1 MTQKPA
7 KLLVLPGNGVG
18 PEVVLQFRRIMDWFS
33 MHRALPLNIDEAI
46 IGGASI
52 DQYGVP
58 IRSEVLQKARSADA
72 ILFGAV
78 GGEKWDHLPVLQ
90 RPEASI
96 LTLRRELD
104 LYANVRPAKCYS
116 TLVDFSSLKPDIVAG
131 LDLVIVREGTSG
143 VYFGTPRGR
152 DVSKTGEVFAFD
164 NQYYST
170 SQIERIC
177 HFAFALAA
185 QRKGRLCSV
194 DKANVMETGALWRE
208 IFNRVAKDYP
218 HISISHM
225 YADNCAMQLVR
236 NPKQFDVIVTD
247 NLFGDILS
255 DCAAMLTGSLGM
267 LPSAS
272 IGAPR
277 ANGQRDALYEPV
289 HGSAPDIAG
298 RNIANPLAMILSFA
312 MCLRL
317 SLARPFDA
325 DDLEKAIEQVL
336 SDGIMTA
343 DLCGPDQSP
352 TSTTGI
358 GDAILGVLNT

>member
-1 MTQKPA
+1 
-7 KLLVLPGNGVG
+7 
-18 PEVVLQFRRIMDWFS
+18 MDWFS
-33 MHRALPLNIDEAI
+33 THRALPLTIDEAI
-46 IGGASI
+46 VGGASI
-52 DQYGVP
+52 DLYGVP
-58 IRSEVLQKARSADA
+58 IRPDVLEKARAADA

-116 TLVDFSSLKPDIVAG
+116 TLVEFSSLKPDVVAG

-152 DVSKTGEVFAFD
+152 DTSKTGEVFAYD

-170 SQIERIC
+170 SQIERVC
-177 HFAFALAA
+177 HFAFELAT

-208 IFNRVAKDYP
+208 VFNRVAKAYP
-218 HISISHM
+218 DISISHM

-272 IGAPR
+272 IGTIR
-277 ANGQRDALYEPV
+277 ADGKKYALYEPV

-317 SLARPFDA
+317 SLARTSEA
-325 DDLEKAIEQVL
+325 DELEKAVEQVL
-336 SDGIMTA
+336 SDGAMTA
-343 DLCGPDQSP
+343 DLCKPDQSP

-358 GDAILGVLNT
+358 GDAILDALSDTVRLN